1 MRTCRVA
8 HRNHRTK
15 KPPES
20 SGGPQS
26 NGVSLTWTHALL
38 HRHPRCHPG
47 RHAMPSH
54 DEALLDITC
63 QGERLP
69 LSTAPAFRHCAL
81 ISQSAHRDRLAPC
94 GAVATEPVSHTSCCT
109 HCQCAR
115 VGVSR
120 VSHRALCLACCLTSS
135 NALQGLPAHPPCA
148 HWQGQ
153 AFPGPGFQDGS
164 GTLDNLHQHWLERPA
179 AAHTHHTQ
187 QDSSSEPVSA
197 LAFREAASLRPPRPG
212 NPLSLIPLLHSGSL
226 I

>member
-1 MRTCRVA
+1 MSCCAQKITAQKSPPNRRGALNQAASAFPVHPLCCIVIPGATRV
-8 HRNHRTK
+8 
-15 KPPES
+15 
-20 SGGPQS
+20 
-26 NGVSLTWTHALL
+26 VM
-38 HRHPRCHPG
+38 RCHRMTKYYSISP
-47 RHAMPSH
+47 AKVK
-54 DEALLDITC
+54 
-63 QGERLP
+63 ERLP

-81 ISQSAHRDRLAPC
+81 ISQSALRDRLAPC

-120 VSHRALCLACCLTSS
+120 VSHRVLCLACCLTSS

-148 HWQGQ
+148 RWRGQ

-187 QDSSSEPVSA
+187 QDSSSEPLSA
-197 LAFREAASLRPPRPG
+197 LAFRKAASLRLPRPG
-212 NPLSLIPLLHSGSL
+212 NPLSLIPLLHFGSL